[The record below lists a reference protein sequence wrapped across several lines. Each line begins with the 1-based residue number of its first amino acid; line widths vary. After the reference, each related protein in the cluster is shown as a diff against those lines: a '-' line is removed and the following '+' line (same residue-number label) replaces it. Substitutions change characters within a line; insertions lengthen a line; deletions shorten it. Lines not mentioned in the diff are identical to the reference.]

1 MELPLFSETWIEF
14 PVGGG
19 VELEAHHTRGPGTEL
34 PRDPCTYQGILAVL
48 WLARIP
54 PRTAQHTRSAS
65 LKYFSK
71 NDAVALS

>member
-14 PVGGG
+14 PVGE
-19 VELEAHHTRGPGTEL
+19 VEFEAHHTRGPGMEL
-34 PRDPCTYQGILAVL
+34 PRDRCTYQGILAVL

-54 PRTAQHTRSAS
+54 PRTAQHTLSAS

-71 NDAVALS
+71 NDAVALL